1 MNVETFTAPGFEQNA
16 YIAWTNTASEAVA
29 IDPGGLANAMA
40 DFLEAKQLTLSAV
53 LLTHAHIDHIQGVGQ
68 LVRRA
73 DNKPPIYLH
82 PDDRRFYDNA
92 AVQAAQFGMSVGPL
106 PPIDEPLSHGQ
117 RLVFGELSFRVRHAP
132 GHSPGHVI
140 LVSEKVDLAF
150 VGDVVFQRASGIS
163 QHNRG
168 AAGTNTS
175 ILISPAG
182 NKAYQVQ
189 FQNGSSMHTMRP
201 GFLPVLKCIKRM
213 ARSKRIMC
221 L

>member
-16 YIAWTNTASEAVA
+16 YIAWTDTASEAVA

-40 DFLEAKQLTLSAV
+40 DFLEAKQLKLSAV

-68 LVRRA
+68 LVRRVE
-73 DNKPPIYLH
+73 DKPPIYLH

-117 RLVFGELSFRVRHAP
+117 RLVFGALSFRVRHAP

-140 LVSEKVDLAF
+140 LVSEKLELAF
-150 VGDVVFQRASGIS
+150 VGDVVFQGSIGRSDLPGGNMQQLMRSIRQQVLDLPDDTRLYSG
-163 QHNRG
+163 HGPPTTVAHERE
-168 AAGTNTS
+168 TNPFLT
-175 ILISPAG
+175 ATYG
-182 NKAYQVQ
+182 
-189 FQNGSSMHTMRP
+189 GG
-201 GFLPVLKCIKRM
+201 GF
-213 ARSKRIMC
+213 A
-221 L
+221 